1 MPANRVMTHLTEVAF
16 DLSGH
21 ETARV
26 AAVLAACSDDMDLL
40 AVYNAE
46 CDARRMLYGS
56 LSPEQRAV
64 HQQLTDA
71 GILGNL

>member
-1 MPANRVMTHLTEVAF
+1 MATVTHLTEVTF

-26 AAVLAACSDDMDLL
+26 AAVLAACSDDVDLV
-40 AVYNAE
+40 AMHNAE
-46 CDARRMLYGS
+46 CDARRMLYSS
-56 LSPEQRAV
+56 LDAEQRAI

-71 GILGNL
+71 GILQ

>member
-1 MPANRVMTHLTEVAF
+1 MNELTDIAF
-16 DLSGH
+16 DLTGH

-26 AAVLAACSDDMDLL
+26 AAILAACADDLDLL
-40 AVYNAE
+40 TMYHAE
-46 CDARRMLYGS
+46 CDARRLLYTS

-71 GILGNL
+71 GILSA

>member
-1 MPANRVMTHLTEVAF
+1 MSDLTPVTF

-26 AAVLAACSDDMDLL
+26 AAVLAACSDDLDLL
-40 AVYNAE
+40 TMHQDE
-46 CDARRMLYGS
+46 CDARRLLYSS
-56 LSPEQRAV
+56 LNAEQRAV

-71 GILGNL
+71 GIL